1 MDRDSLIDCLDK
13 QVKNIYNVQNS
24 KSVLLILLKC
34 YVFVCFKN
42 LTPDF
47 GLTSLQLAE
56 EHAAISM
63 IDAQLEPALLFAW

>member
-1 MDRDSLIDCLDK
+1 M
-13 QVKNIYNVQNS
+13 Y
-24 KSVLLILLKC
+24 
-34 YVFVCFKN
+34 FKN

-47 GLTSLQLAE
+47 GLTSIQLAE

>member
-1 MDRDSLIDCLDK
+1 
-13 QVKNIYNVQNS
+13 
-24 KSVLLILLKC
+24 
-34 YVFVCFKN
+34 VFVCFKN